1 MNVIKVVFPFTIPSE
16 DRKVSLK
23 RRMEIAAIFSLT
35 ELIREKGG
43 GLLSKK
49 AAEDI
54 LFISEICYPFWFI
67 PWRRRTLV
75 FDGFNIKD
83 HTVSFD
89 ILPDANIFIQELKG
103 SSSKLETYSA
113 FLSHNLNYFE
123 KFSGK
128 GQKVIKGMIID
139 SNLIKDLFSL
149 FRRAK
154 HVKGPM
160 DKVLLPLNMDK
171 SPVENSI
178 DELKNFERA
187 LMEDV
192 KKLSRIANILMRTT
206 QKHIKAVNVE
216 IEKTRKRSDIKIGT
230 LMSKITKKT
239 EKTRKVYDKRIIKV
253 SEDANQKIQTLSGE
267 NAELQAERDRL
278 KDYIKQ
284 CKKEIFTAQ
293 EKKDEKQQEYWHQT
307 LKSSRQRLLQIGRRL
322 KEIEKEIKD
331 ISSTRDLKISQLKS
345 EYASKAEEYLMEVRK
360 LEAARDAKIKISL
373 EAAESLERLTS
384 KIIGQINRLIEAR
397 NLALK
402 NLREMGYPIYKRK
415 ATLAYMPFFLVCYT
429 RDLNKRYVTF
439 PPSIVNTMNGVSKIK
454 SALRPYAVRSM
465 LQEYSLPIANLLNE
479 FVGLIQEN
487 SMLEDKILKMC
498 MKSNLLRQKTFR
510 KDVEKGLKNLAAEG
524 WLSKE
529 ELQTLTSRLKEYTR

>member
-1 MNVIKVVFPFTIPSE
+1 MPYFT
-16 DRKVSLK
+16 
-23 RRMEIAAIFSLT
+23 
-35 ELIREKGG
+35 
-43 GLLSKK
+43 
-49 AAEDI
+49 
-54 LFISEICYPFWFI
+54 
-67 PWRRRTLV
+67 
-75 FDGFNIKD
+75 
-83 HTVSFD
+83 
-89 ILPDANIFIQELKG
+89 
-103 SSSKLETYSA
+103 
-113 FLSHNLNYFE
+113 
-123 KFSGK
+123 
-128 GQKVIKGMIID
+128 
-139 SNLIKDLFSL
+139 
-149 FRRAK
+149 
-154 HVKGPM
+154 
-160 DKVLLPLNMDK
+160 
-171 SPVENSI
+171 
-178 DELKNFERA
+178 
-187 LMEDV
+187 
-192 KKLSRIANILMRTT
+192 
-206 QKHIKAVNVE
+206 VNVE

-345 EYASKAEEYLMEVRK
+345 EYASKAEEYLIEVRK